1 MEIWKKR
8 LRACWRSSQAKLL
21 DFPNVSRSRLSTT
34 NVLSQRTDILWW
46 VKKQGNNGGY
56 SPLTKQIDIDHCF
69 PSKTCNCL
77 VDIEQLQEKLKSKNY
92 TYWGDL
98 LTVCEECGGVGKVW
112 CTYTDRLGKD
122 YQISGVCPICGGDSL
137 TERTG
142 VVKIADAIVKPKYLL
157 LLCEL
162 AKATGGRVL
171 LLNGGTE
178 RQHLYFLIGE
188 DIEMVIMQARPSVA
202 RREELLFELKIDW
215 RKWNRNK
222 ERR

>member
-1 MEIWKKR
+1 MRKEIKSVLEKLAGEASEFHECFKKPFIYGEWIV
-8 LRACWRSSQAKLL
+8 A
-21 DFPNVSRSRLSTT
+21 
-34 NVLSQRTDILWW
+34 TDGYSLIR

-98 LTVCEECGGVGKVW
+98 LTVCEECKGVGRVMY
-112 CTYTDRLGKD
+112 TYTDSLGDDHK
-122 YQISGVCPICGGDSL
+122 ISGVCPICGGDSL

-171 LLNGGTE
+171 LLNRGDAG
-178 RQHLYFLIGE
+178 RQRLYFQIGE
-188 DIEMVIMQARPSVA
+188 DIEMIIMQVRPSVA
-202 RREELLFELKIDW
+202 RQEELLFELKID
-215 RKWNRNK
+215 
-222 ERR
+222 

>member
-1 MEIWKKR
+1 MKKEIKSVLNKLVGEAPGFHEVFKKPFVYGEWIV
-8 LRACWRSSQAKLL
+8 A
-21 DFPNVSRSRLSTT
+21 
-34 NVLSQRTDILWW
+34 TDGYSLIR

-56 SPLTKQIDIDHCF
+56 SPLTKQIDVDHCF

-92 TYWGDL
+92 TDWGNL
-98 LTVCEECGGVGKVW
+98 LTVCEECGGVGKVYY
-112 CTYTDRLGKD
+112 TYIDNLEEEHIIAGE
-122 YQISGVCPICGGDSL
+122 CPICGGDSI

-171 LLNGGTE
+171 LLNRGDAE
-178 RQHLYFLIGE
+178 RQRLYFQIGE
-188 DIEMVIMQARPSVA
+188 DIEMIIMQVHPSVA
-202 RREELLFELKIDW
+202 RQEELLFELKID
-215 RKWNRNK
+215 
-222 ERR
+222 